1 MGVALDEI
9 RETEEKRIDY
19 VGFTFDGIH
28 SSQLKIL
35 SVSSGDRYTWNL
47 LPAIED
53 YNIDIVGGYGSNYFG
68 GKFKTREI
76 SINIAFDEVEEIHL
90 RAMRELFSERE
101 VHELYFDE
109 EPYKVY
115 NAVISRTPQIKF
127 IAFGDV
133 GTRVY
138 KGEGTIV
145 FTCYDPIAYSKN
157 GNYLDDYD
165 WENIDEWA
173 IASGMLDNQK
183 AKDPETGIVEKHYY
197 DTFKQV
203 GNTYVIHN
211 YNAGNIPTPFKL
223 YLKCTDNL
231 LITNTHT
238 ENGITKMQSLY
249 LKKDTVNSDIL
260 IDTSR
265 SVALQLFPKTQIVID
280 SSTQTTTS
288 KIYDYTEFNNEG
300 NQVVLNNLVSD
311 GRFFKLPVGYNELFV
326 QGAEPLAVEL
336 VQKNVPLNYNGN
348 PFQFYHRYI

>member
-47 LPAIED
+47 LPSIED
-53 YNIDIVGGYGSNYFG
+53 YSIDIVGGYGSNYFG

-76 SINIAFDEVEEIHL
+76 SVNIAFDEVQEIHL

-115 NAVISRTPQIKF
+115 NAVISKTPQIKF

-157 GNYLDDYD
+157 GNYLDDYN

-173 IASGMLDNQK
+173 TASGMLDNKK
-183 AKDPETGIVEKHYY
+183 AKDPITGVVDNTYY
-197 DTFKQV
+197 DTFKQTDS
-203 GNTYVIHN
+203 GYIIHN

-223 YLKCTDNL
+223 YLHCTDDL
-231 LITNTHT
+231 VITNTYKA
-238 ENGITKMQSLY
+238 NGVNKTQELKI
-249 LKKDTVNSDIL
+249 KKDNVAVDIL

-265 SVALQLFPKTQIVID
+265 SVALELFNHSYVNSNNTLVM
-280 SSTQTTTS
+280 S
-288 KIYDYTEFNNEG
+288 YDEFNDEK

-311 GRFFKLPVGYNELFV
+311 GRFFKLPVGYNKLTIT
-326 QGAEPLAVEL
+326 GATPLIA
-336 VQKNVPLNYNGN
+336 QNS
-348 PFQFYHRYI
+348 FQFYHRYI